1 MNRIGAF
8 EAARKRTLRICALL
22 LVCLALPT
30 HLAAQTP
37 ADREAVSRVME
48 SLLVGAGEYT
58 EIPHSPGTWSVMIA
72 RFAKGDSREIAIPAE
87 AGQDYRV
94 IGATES
100 GWTGTDIDICIYGPG
115 GNPVD
120 CDTLEDDY
128 PIVFF
133 TAKTAGTYRAVL
145 TAVSVEGGG
154 TAFAGMVVLREF
166 DEGDESGGV
175 RK

>member
-1 MNRIGAF
+1 
-8 EAARKRTLRICALL
+8 
-22 LVCLALPT
+22 
-30 HLAAQTP
+30 
-37 ADREAVSRVME
+37 
-48 SLLVGAGEYT
+48 
-58 EIPHSPGTWSVMIA
+58 MIA